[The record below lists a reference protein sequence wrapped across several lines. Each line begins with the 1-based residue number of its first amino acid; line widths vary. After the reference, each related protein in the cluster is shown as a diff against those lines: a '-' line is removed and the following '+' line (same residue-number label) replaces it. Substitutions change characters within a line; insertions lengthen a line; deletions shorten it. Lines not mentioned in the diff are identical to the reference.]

1 MRYSINNS
9 KQIFSIGI
17 NPCFDKLIQNL
28 KDRFKLNDLTF
39 FFKKISWAIANILTT
54 SDTINLCILD
64 SKVMI
69 NLVDIA
75 NLINNVKVRKM
86 L

>member
-75 NLINNVKVRKM
+75 NLINNVKVWKM